1 MSVSL
6 IVSIYHSQADLPL
19 LLSALSQ
26 QSKVPD
32 EIIFAE
38 DDISIDTVEILR
50 EGKKRYPHLKMK
62 LVQHED
68 RGFRKAEIANK
79 AVSIARNDKL
89 VFLDGDCLPH
99 RHYVKVYA
107 ENVTK
112 DKLLNARP
120 VRLFTRH
127 RELFLDEEGGYR
139 PPATISVLRLADP
152 PRRYC
157 IYLPFYPISQR
168 YSAMYG
174 SSWSCMK
181 SQFLQVNGYDEQFC
195 IGGYGYEDTD
205 LSHRFNRLG
214 VQCYVPKF
222 RTIYYHFFDPG
233 GAEAKEAGKRVNK
246 QLLDANDKKYLVSCE
261 LGISQWMG
269 KIEPVWTCD

>member
-38 DDISIDTVEILR
+38 DDISNDTVEILR

-107 ENVTK
+107 ECK
-112 DKLLNARP
+112 AREA
-120 VRLFTRH
+120 V
-127 RELFLDEEGGYR
+127 
-139 PPATISVLRLADP
+139 
-152 PRRYC
+152 
-157 IYLPFYPISQR
+157 
-168 YSAMYG
+168 YSAPRVVSRRRG
-174 SSWSCMK
+174 W
-181 SQFLQVNGYDEQFC
+181 
-195 IGGYGYEDTD
+195 
-205 LSHRFNRLG
+205 
-214 VQCYVPKF
+214 VQTASDDIRPQAC
-222 RTIYYHFFDPG
+222 
-233 GAEAKEAGKRVNK
+233 
-246 QLLDANDKKYLVSCE
+246 
-261 LGISQWMG
+261 
-269 KIEPVWTCD
+269 

>member
-6 IVSIYHSQADLPL
+6 IINIYRSQEDLPL
-19 LLSALSQ
+19 LLSALAQ
-26 QSKVPD
+26 QSRLPD

-38 DDISIDTVEILR
+38 DDVSEETIDILKQ
-50 EGKKRYPHLKMK
+50 GKRRYPALRMK

-79 AVSIARNDKL
+79 AVAIAENDKL
-89 VFLDGDCLPH
+89 IFLDGDCLPH

-107 ENVTK
+107 ENVAPG
-112 DKLLNARP
+112 KLLNARP
-120 VRLFTRH
+120 VRLYTRH
-127 RELFLDEEGGYR
+127 RPLFVNEDGGYR
-139 PPATISVLRLADP
+139 QPGTMAVLRAADP
-152 PRRYC
+152 PRRYS

-174 SSWSCMK
+174 SSWACMR
-181 SQFLQVNGYDEQFC
+181 SELLQVNGYDEQFC

-222 RTIYYHFFDPG
+222 RTIYYHFFDPSG
-233 GAEAKEAGKRVNK
+233 GEAKEAGKKINK
-246 QLLDANDKKYLVSCE
+246 QLLDANDKNHLVNCQ
-261 LGISQWMG
+261 LGINQWLG
-269 KIEPVWTCD
+269 KIDPVWISD